1 MKSRKYQHDYLNMW
15 RDSNASKY
23 IWIQVDYST
32 VSFEPYHLVAEINRH
47 REGHIIWPL
56 KSPFGAL
63 PVDNLD
69 FRDGSP
75 HDFSSWHTHL
85 SSFLGDS
92 ITPTKTPPSR
102 PSSYEDYIRGAC
114 LDKSS
119 CIDIDIIEINSC
131 AHRLIGIEGTHLYKE
146 MHSRDEALRL
156 FGFTL
161 EKRLFLEGAR
171 QIRVQKRTMDLIGG
185 SLWLV
190 VYNTRGS
197 NLDKNGNCLAVHVD
211 EGFLDGLERR
221 SKRECYKHVSWGR
234 FRDLYK
240 EITGLEC

>member
-15 RDSNASKY
+15 RDTNARKY

-56 KSPFGAL
+56 KSPLGAL

-85 SSFLGDS
+85 SIFLGDS

-102 PSSYEDYIRGAC
+102 PGSYEDYIRGAC

-119 CIDIDIIEINSC
+119 CIDIDIIEINSG
-131 AHRLIGIEGTHLYKE
+131 AHRRIGIEGTHLYKE

-156 FGFTL
+156 FGFIL
-161 EKRLFLEGAR
+161 EKRLFLEGAH

-185 SLWLV
+185 ILWLV
-190 VYNTRGS
+190 IYNIRGS
-197 NLDKNGNCLAVHVD
+197 NLDKNGNCMAVRVD
-211 EGFLDGLERR
+211 EGFLGSLERR
-221 SKRECYKHVSWGR
+221 SKRECYKHVVWGR